1 MKKKKYFAPEINV
14 IEMESSNI
22 MAGSGSSSSP
32 GSPSGPSSPGLPD
45 RGWTPDG
52 DKSHGF
58 GIVEE
63 KDGDYS
69 DEDF

>member
-14 IEMESSNI
+14 IEMESSQI
-22 MAGSGSSSSP
+22 MAGSGNP

-45 RGWTPDG
+45 TSTPGWTPDG
-52 DKSHGF
+52 NTNHGF

>member
-22 MAGSGSSSSP
+22 MAGSGSQGSPSSP
-32 GSPSGPSSPGLPD
+32 GSPDLPGTGTH
-45 RGWTPDG
+45 GWTPDG
-52 DKSHGF
+52 DTSHGF

>member
-1 MKKKKYFAPEINV
+1 MNKKYVASEITV
-14 IEMESSNI
+14 IEMESLNI
-22 MAGSGSSSSP
+22 MAGSGNQ
-32 GSPSGPSSPGLPD
+32 GSPSSPDLPD
-45 RGWTPDG
+45 TGTRGWTPDG
-52 DKSHGF
+52 DTSHGF